1 MLDLEETLRL
11 IKLAKL
17 GDDKAKETLV
27 TENMPLIKSIVRRY
41 KNKLVEYEDLISLGT
56 LGLVKAINN
65 FDYEFGVKFST
76 YAVPMIAGEIKRFI
90 RDDGAIKVS
99 RSTKSQALEINKYI
113 DEFRASYERTPTIDE
128 LSTKFNVEPTELV
141 FILDSTH
148 YPVSIHAE
156 TEDDGLTL
164 EDKIAD
170 GEDISDT
177 IDKLVIKE
185 VISKLSDRDKKII
198 MLRYFRDKTQ
208 SEVAKELGV
217 SQVQVSRLETK
228 ILEKMRKELNNNI

>member
-1 MLDLEETLRL
+1 MLDIDQTLSL
-11 IKLAKL
+11 ITQAKQ
-17 GDDKAKETLV
+17 GDNQAKETLI
-27 TENMPLIKSIVRRY
+27 TENLPLIKSIVRRY

-65 FDYEFGVKFST
+65 FDISFGVKFST

-113 DEFRASYERTPTIDE
+113 DEYRVSNERSPSIEE
-128 LSTKFNVEPTELV
+128 LSEKFKLEPAELV
-141 FILDSTH
+141 FVLDSTH
-148 YPVSIHAE
+148 YPMSIHAE

-164 EDKIAD
+164 EDKIASID
-170 GEDISDT
+170 DEEDNIN
-177 IDKLVIKE
+177 KYVIKDF
-185 VISKLSDRDKKII
+185 ISKLPERDKKII
-198 MLRYFRDKTQ
+198 ILRYFRDKTQ

-228 ILEKMRKELNNNI
+228 ILEKMRRELISN